1 MRISDCSSDV
11 CSSDPGGD
19 TDPGTYYLFDKG
31 TSQLRPLILSRPE
44 LGGYKLASVQPVNV
58 KASDGTLIPAYL
70 TLPPQSSGKNLPAI
84 VMPHGGPGPRD
95 AWGFDW
101 TAQYF
106 DIGRA
111 SRRGRVCQYVYI

>member
-44 LGGYKLASVQPVNV
+44 LGGYKLASVKPVNV

-70 TLPPQSSGKNLPAI
+70 TLPPTSSG
-84 VMPHGGPGPRD
+84 R
-95 AWGFDW
+95 
-101 TAQYF
+101 
-106 DIGRA
+106 
-111 SRRGRVCQYVYI
+111 SEERRGGKEWVRTGRSCWSQYH